1 MKEELDTLSNHT
13 WHLVTLSPGQ
23 SVVVC
28 KWIYKIMT
36 CSDGS
41 IEHYK
46 ACLVVK
52 GFTQEHGIDNEETF
66 VLVACISFVRTILAV
81 AVANN
86 WNIFQMD
93 IKNAFLDGD
102 LNEEIYMQPSPGLSI
117 EPNKVCCF

>member
-1 MKEELDTLSNHT
+1 MKEELNTLSNNHT

-41 IEHYK
+41 IERYK

-52 GFTQEHGIDNEETF
+52 GFTQEYEIDNEETF
-66 VLVACISFVRTILAV
+66 ALVAQISSVRALLAV
-81 AVANN
+81 AVAS
-86 WNIFQMD
+86 
-93 IKNAFLDGD
+93 K
-102 LNEEIYMQPSPGLSI
+102 
-117 EPNKVCCF
+117 